1 MLASVIAKTR
11 NLVLGMILIIEV
23 LRSINP
29 VNPTAENRVRIRYF
43 EKKAKSNDP
52 VIKYSHAP
60 TSNIGAD
67 TLEDKYKF
75 SPVFIL
81 KSVLLV
87 NVSIKPV

>member
-43 EKKAKSNDP
+43 EKKAKIRTRI
-52 VIKYSHAP
+52 V
-60 TSNIGAD
+60 
-67 TLEDKYKF
+67 
-75 SPVFIL
+75 
-81 KSVLLV
+81 
-87 NVSIKPV
+87 VSQSFPGNPLNPNFQS